1 MKELMVQVERAVR
14 PVRASSRRKDRM
26 REELLTHLTGI
37 YEEERG
43 RLGDGAAALVQAVQ
57 RFGDPAEL
65 TRDLQASVSREE
77 VAAFHLERWFGWR
90 APESA
95 ARYTLRLAVRVFCV
109 VAVLSLIVI
118 ATVMAISGPGID
130 LPARLRL
137 AASFAIIASLDVF
150 ILGLLY
156 FKMRD
161 RLCGGL
167 GVRRSW
173 PHAAGFGLLAA
184 VAVQASGV
192 AFTLL
197 GISSIEPTLELFF
210 HWWPGVVFTPLWF
223 ALYGL
228 TCGPREIRHTEWACL
243 DIGN

>member
-14 PVRASSRRKDRM
+14 PVRASSRCKDRM

-37 YEEERG
+37 YEEERA
-43 RLGDGAAALVQAVQ
+43 RLGDGAAALAQAVQ

-65 TRDLQASVSREE
+65 TRELQESVSRAE
-77 VAAFHLERWFGWR
+77 VIGFVFERWFGWR

-95 ARYTLRLAVRVFCV
+95 ARYTMRLAVRIFCA

-118 ATVMAISGPGID
+118 ATVVAIAGPGID
-130 LPARLRL
+130 LLARLRL
-137 AASFAIIASLDVF
+137 AASFGIIASADVF

-173 PHAAGFGLLAA
+173 PRAAGLGILAA
-184 VAVQASGV
+184 LAVQASGL

-197 GISSIEPTLELFF
+197 GIRSVETSLDLFV
-210 HWWPGVVFTPLWF
+210 HWLPGVVFTPIWF
-223 ALYGL
+223 AIYGL
-228 TCGPREIRHTEWACL
+228 KCGPREIRHTEWACL
-243 DIGN
+243 DIES

>member
-26 REELLTHLTGI
+26 REELLTHLTGL

-43 RLGDGAAALVQAVQ
+43 RLGDGAAALAQAVQ

-77 VAAFHLERWFGWR
+77 VAAFHFERWLGWR

-95 ARYTLRLAVRVFCV
+95 ARYTLRLAVQIYFLVTI
-109 VAVLSLIVI
+109 LSLIVI
-118 ATVMAISGPGID
+118 ATVVAISGPGID
-130 LPARLRL
+130 LLARLRL
-137 AASFAIIASLDVF
+137 AASFGIIASADVF

-156 FKMRD
+156 FKMRG

-173 PHAAGFGLLAA
+173 LRAAGLGLLAA
-184 VAVQASGV
+184 LAVQASGV

-197 GISSIEPTLELFF
+197 GISSVETSLDLFF
-210 HWWPGVVFTPLWF
+210 LWWPGVVFTPLWF
-223 ALYGL
+223 TLYGL